1 MSNNDPSSIN
11 IPAFMRK
18 KGLDTRLKDK
28 LLNTAYDY
36 KQVGKLGKLAKE
48 ISRTRPLLKAKPLR
62 KNLDFNAFGETPIK
76 KRRKRH
82 AAKKST
88 QFEMPLIG
96 FNETAAEEF
105 DAPIVEEAIPAYR
118 RPTGVVN
125 KFAADAVNKFAAD
138 AVKIVPIGTISDYL
152 QRIEVGI
159 IELDAV
165 LREGDIIQIECGD
178 GMFQQTADSIQINR
192 KQVKL
197 ARKGASIGLKL
208 VEMPEIGGRVF
219 KVI

>member
-1 MSNNDPSSIN
+1 
-11 IPAFMRK
+11 MRK
-18 KGLDTRLKDK
+18 KGLDTRAKDK

-36 KQVGKLGKLAKE
+36 KQVGKLAKLAKE

-62 KNLDFNAFGETPIK
+62 RGSAIEFNAFGETPMK
-76 KRRKRH
+76 KRRKKR
-82 AAKKST
+82 AAKKSS

-96 FNETAAEEF
+96 FNEPVAQEF
-105 DAPIVEEAIPAYR
+105 DAPIVKEAHTPTYR
-118 RPTGVVN
+118 RPTGI
-125 KFAADAVNKFAAD
+125 
-138 AVKIVPIGTISDYL
+138 VKIIPIGTISDYL

-165 LREGDIIQIECGD
+165 LREGDIIQIECED

-192 KQVKL
+192 KQVRL

-208 VEMPEIGGRVF
+208 LEVPEINGKVF
-219 KVI
+219 KIC